1 MKYLKLSL
9 ISILL
14 IPMLVSAHGPSRQ
27 KVVQEIEINA
37 NADKI
42 WKIIENFCSIQ
53 DWHPGISSCST
64 DNGSEI
70 KSVRTIELENGEKIN
85 EILFKH
91 DAENK
96 KIQYGMQEL
105 KEGRIIKGLPI
116 ATHGSTISI
125 SEGEGKSKVQW
136 KGAFYRSF
144 PGQQPPPELT
154 DEACIKAVTELYKT
168 GLENLKN
175 IAEK

>member
-1 MKYLKLSL
+1 MKYLKLCL
-9 ISILL
+9 LNMLL
-14 IPMLVSAHGPSRQ
+14 IPVLVMAHGPSRQ

-37 NADKI
+37 SADKV

-53 DWHPGISSCST
+53 DWHPSVTKCSA
-64 DNGSEI
+64 DNCSEI
-70 KSVRTIELENGEKIN
+70 KSIRTIELENGEIIN
-85 EILFKH
+85 EILFKY
-91 DAENK
+91 DIESI

-105 KEGRIIKGLPI
+105 EEGRFIKGLPI

-125 SEGEGKSKVQW
+125 SENGGKSKVQW

-154 DEACIKAVTELYKT
+154 DEACIKAVTKLYKT

>member
-1 MKYLKLSL
+1 MKYLKLGVL
-9 ISILL
+9 NLLL
-14 IPMLVSAHGPSRQ
+14 IPALVVAHGPSRQ

-37 NADKI
+37 NANKV
-42 WKIIENFCSIQ
+42 WEIIENFCSIQ
-53 DWHPGISSCST
+53 DWHPGVVKCTT

-91 DAENK
+91 DPENK

-105 KEGRIIKGLPI
+105 EEGRVIKGLPI

-125 SEGEGKSKVQW
+125 SEDNGKSKVQW

-154 DEACIKAVTELYKT
+154 DEACIKAVTKLYKT

-175 IAEK
+175 IVEK

>member
-1 MKYLKLSL
+1 MKYLKLCL
-9 ISILL
+9 LNMLL
-14 IPMLVSAHGPSRQ
+14 IPAIVVAHGPSRQ

-37 NADKI
+37 SADKI
-42 WKIIENFCSIQ
+42 WKIIENFCSIE
-53 DWHPGISSCST
+53 DWHPGISKCSA
-64 DNGSEI
+64 DNGSET

-91 DAENK
+91 DPENK

-105 KEGRIIKGLPI
+105 EEGRVIKGLPI

-125 SEGEGKSKVQW
+125 SEDNGKSKVQW

-154 DEACIKAVTELYKT
+154 DEACIKAVTKLYKT

>member
-1 MKYLKLSL
+1 MKYLKLCL
-9 ISILL
+9 LNMLL
-14 IPMLVSAHGPSRQ
+14 IPVLVMAHGPSRQ

-37 NADKI
+37 SADKV

-53 DWHPGISSCST
+53 DWHPGITKCSA
-64 DNGSEI
+64 DNGSKI
-70 KSVRTIELENGEKIN
+70 KSIRTIELENGEKIN

-96 KIQYGMQEL
+96 RIQYGMKEL
-105 KEGRIIKGLPI
+105 EEGRIIKGLPI

-125 SEGEGKSKVQW
+125 SENGSKSKVQW

-144 PGQQPPPELT
+144 HGQHPPPELT
-154 DEACIKAVTELYKT
+154 DEACIKAVTKLYKT
-168 GLENLKN
+168 GLENLKI